1 MEGVIPDEVLKVQ
14 AECVGLGGYPWSLA
28 DWTKDMVVKLIEI
41 THGQQLY
48 RNNKNRWCGHS
59 TKKVATEFEIE
70 NKLSQEEKN

>member
-41 THGQQLY
+41 THGQ
-48 RNNKNRWCGHS
+48 
-59 TKKVATEFEIE
+59 
-70 NKLSQEEKN
+70 